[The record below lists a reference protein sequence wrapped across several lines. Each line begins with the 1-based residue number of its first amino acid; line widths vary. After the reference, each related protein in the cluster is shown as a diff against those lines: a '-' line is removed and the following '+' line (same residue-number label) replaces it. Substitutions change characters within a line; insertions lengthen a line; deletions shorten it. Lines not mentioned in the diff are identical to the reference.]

1 MICSGTEMQA
11 TVNVL
16 KICEGSNHFFL
27 VPIYGMLG
35 IYGLKFQILK

>member
-16 KICEGSNHFFL
+16 KIRTIKNSVREVTIFS
-27 VPIYGMLG
+27 
-35 IYGLKFQILK
+35 